1 MSDDIFTPEQ
11 ERDLA
16 AAEYVLRLV
25 DGEALLAARGRL
37 TGDSAFAA
45 AVEGWGRR
53 LAPMFDGVEDVA
65 PPAAVWGRIE
75 QAIGG
80 EGTAANDNSD
90 DVVQLR
96 RRERLWKGYA
106 AGMTALA
113 ASLALFLGLRVA
125 QPDAPM
131 PQPQRPAPSAQAP
144 MLVASL
150 STEGGEATLAVT
162 FSPDGR
168 SLLVTPTRMSA
179 VSGHSHELW
188 LMTAAG
194 TPVSLGVIAPDAPR
208 RHSVP
213 AQLVAEVKAQT
224 TLAVSVEPTGGS
236 TTGAPTGP
244 VVATAPLRQI

>member
-1 MSDDIFTPEQ
+1 MSDEAFAPEE
-11 ERDLA
+11 ERDLL
-16 AAEYVLRLV
+16 AAEYVLRLI
-25 DGEALLAARGRL
+25 DGEELLAARGRL
-37 TGDSAFAA
+37 TGDAPFAA
-45 AVEGWGRR
+45 AVESWERR

-75 QAIGG
+75 RAIGS
-80 EGTAANDNSD
+80 EGTAAANDN
-90 DVVQLR
+90 VVQLR

-113 ASLALFLGLRVA
+113 AGLALFLGLRIA

-131 PQPQRPAPSAQAP
+131 PQPQPGPAAQAP
-144 MLVASL
+144 TLVASL
-150 STEGGEATLAVT
+150 STEDGAATLAVT
-162 FSPDGR
+162 VSPDGR
-168 SLLVTPTRMSA
+168 SVLVTPTRMSA

-188 LMTAAG
+188 LIPASG
-194 TPVSLGVIAPDAPR
+194 TPVSLGVIAPDTPR

-224 TLAVSVEPTGGS
+224 TLAVSVEPEGGS

>member
-1 MSDDIFTPEQ
+1 MSEDTFAPEE
-11 ERDLA
+11 ERDLL
-16 AAEYVLRLV
+16 AAEYVLRLL
-25 DGEALLAARGRL
+25 DGEELLAARGRL
-37 TGDSAFAA
+37 TGDAAFAG
-45 AVEGWGRR
+45 AVESWERR

-75 QAIGG
+75 QAIGT
-80 EGTAANDNSD
+80 EGPAAANDN
-90 DVVQLR
+90 VVQLR

-113 ASLALFLGLRVA
+113 AGLALFLGLRVA
-125 QPDAPM
+125 QPDAPV
-131 PQPQRPAPSAQAP
+131 PQPAPAAQAP
-144 MLVASL
+144 TLVASL

-162 FSPDGR
+162 VSPDGR
-168 SLLVTPTRMSA
+168 SVVVTPTRMSA

-188 LMTAAG
+188 LIPASG
-194 TPVSLGVIAPDAPR
+194 TPVSLGVIAPDTPR

-224 TLAVSVEPTGGS
+224 TLAVSVEPEGGS